1 MRTDLQSTQ
10 TWKRFPE
17 ALFILCGEPPSTIS
31 IKTRDAR
38 LFRLTMVHEPSIIHA
53 P

>member
-1 MRTDLQSTQ
+1 MQTDLQSTQ
-10 TWKRFPE
+10 TRKRFPE
-17 ALFILCGEPPSTIS
+17 ALFILCGEPPGTIS